1 MKTIKLNEAQM
12 NRLFEY
18 TSSLGGDS
26 PSTVQ
31 EFPGSTVSATA
42 NIDDSN
48 GEVTY
53 GSPKTMDKVQHDFT
67 NQSFMDGH
75 HKW

>member
-1 MKTIKLNEAQM
+1 MKKIKLNESQLH
-12 NRLFEY
+12 RLLEY

-42 NIDDSN
+42 TIDDAN

-53 GSPKTMDKVQHDFT
+53 GEPKTMDKVQKDLT